1 MIQLLQQLLL
11 NSSHPS
17 LSAAVRLLYLDW
29 LSDYLI
35 RRPEKATSIQNV
47 SSFLPGSFDGPETH
61 LRKLK
66 LLSSVLKN
74 EKGNLIVYTR
84 I

>member
-1 MIQLLQQLLL
+1 
-11 NSSHPS
+11 
-17 LSAAVRLLYLDW
+17 VDW

-35 RRPEKATSIQNV
+35 RIPEKTANIQNV
-47 SSFLPGSFDGPETH
+47 SSLLPGSFDGPETH

-74 EKGNLIVYTR
+74 KKGNLFVTSECNDWPSTKNKLHLSNHLLL
-84 I
+84 